1 MFLFRLLLK
10 NAFRH
15 RLRTLLTMVG
25 LVVAISAF
33 GLLRTI
39 VDAWYAGV
47 EASSSTRLITRSATS
62 LTVPLPLSYAQRLR
76 AVDGVTGISW
86 SNWFGGI
93 YVTERNFFPQFAVDG
108 PTYLP
113 LYPEYVLDDA
123 ERLAWLRDRQGVVV
137 GRKLAGKFGWKVG
150 DTIPLRGTIYP
161 GTWSFTLRAIYDG
174 ADASVDENQM
184 LMHWSFIN
192 ESLRAR
198 NRGRGGDFV
207 GVYIVG
213 IRDPANAAL
222 VSQRVDE
229 QFRNSLAET
238 LTETEKAFQLGF
250 VAMSEAILVALQAVS
265 SIIMVIIMAVMA
277 NTMTMT
283 ARERLAEYA
292 TLKALGFPPGF
303 VVRLL
308 FGESLLIAVLGGAA
322 GLLLTLPLASAFS
335 SLAGT
340 LFPVFRVSGTTM
352 ALQAG
357 AALLVGAVAAAWPAW
372 KMSRIDIVAGLRHVA

>member
-39 VDAWYAGV
+39 VDAWYAGA

-108 PTYLP
+108 PSYLP
-113 LYPEYVLDDA
+113 LYPEFVLNDA
-123 ERLAWLRDRQGVVV
+123 ERLAWLRDRQGVVA

-184 LMHWSFIN
+184 LMHWSFVN

-198 NRGRGGDFV
+198 NRGRGGDMV
-207 GVYIVG
+207 GVYVIG

-265 SIIMVIIMAVMA
+265 SIIVLIIMVVMA

-308 FGESLLIAVLGGAA
+308 FGESLLIAGLGGAV

-335 SLAGT
+335 NLAGT

-357 AALLVGAVAAAWPAW
+357 AALLVGTVAAAWPAW